1 MTDRRPNLTDRTDL
15 TGGQGKAAPST
26 LRGEALWGAKAIA
39 AFLDCSV
46 DKVHSLK
53 ETDAPISKIG
63 GQLFALRSDLLEWLR
78 RQAA

>member
-1 MTDRRPNLTDRTDL
+1 MSEPV
-15 TGGQGKAAPST
+15 PIT
-26 LRGEALWGAKAIA
+26 LRGNALWGAKAIA

-63 GQLFALRSDLLEWLR
+63 GQLFALRSDLMKWLQQ
-78 RQAA
+78 QAA